1 MANPKTIEYRNPF
14 ALIQSKPDP
23 WKGYVRS
30 AGNFLV
36 FDSVENGARAGM
48 INLIN
53 TYLKRGRNTIATII
67 PVYAPEP
74 DKSKIENYM
83 AFLEAKTGMNRN
95 QVIDT
100 REEFLSLARYITWF
114 EAGRDW
120 INMEQLNRAYN
131 AAIENTGF
139 IQWGEVKEAGIK
151 LGALMTFGALGLAVY
166 YWLK

>member
-1 MANPKTIEYRNPF
+1 MPNPKTIEYKNPF
-14 ALIQSKPDP
+14 ALIQAKPSP

-30 AGNFLV
+30 VGNFLV

-74 DKSKIENYM
+74 DKSKIENYI

-120 INMEQLNRAYN
+120 ITMEQLNKAYN

-139 IQWGEVKEAGIK
+139 IQWGEVRESAIK
-151 LGALMTFGALGLAVY
+151 FGALITFGALGLAVY